1 MTKYFEKCVTRIGLT
16 DKDVIAWSLGE
27 KELGLKNS
35 FFICENGVV
44 TQYCDKEEGEKCH
57 EFIKNLKEEEF
68 DEVCENFFEAIENK
82 NLAKMHV
89 ALAIFDE
96 IDNYSLGNEYINKRL
111 KRVRES
117 TQEEAYKL
125 GENDG
130 VKNFIIY
137 KGKIYKLF
145 D

>member
-27 KELGLKNS
+27 EELGLKNS

-44 TQYCDKEEGEKCH
+44 TQYCDGEEGEKFH

-96 IDNYSLGNEYINKRL
+96 IDNYSLDNEYINKRL

-125 GENDG
+125 GESNG
-130 VKNFIIY
+130 VKDFIIY
-137 KGKIYKLF
+137 KGKTYKLV